1 MQEVSRLVPAPVG
14 RPFLTDRQTAS
25 VGVMPVPEEPIRGAF
40 ETVPDLFDAVVDV
53 AGDVEAFVDG
63 ERRITF
69 AEWGRAA
76 DGVASRLAALGVGPD
91 DVVGIALPPS
101 IDYAVAY
108 QATLRVGAIASGMNP
123 RLGPNETAHVL
134 DRSDPAV
141 VVTDASMGAT
151 PTLGVAE
158 LRDAQDDAPFS
169 ARPTRSRTDPVAIVW
184 TSGTTGKPK
193 GAVFDHACLEA
204 MARAAGPLSQVGD
217 RRLSPLPFA
226 HVGYMTRVWDELAHV
241 ITTVVIPTPWSAAEA
256 LALIEAERVTVG
268 QGVPAQ
274 WQMMLAH
281 ADLATTDT
289 SSLRIVSTGAA
300 RVPPELVRAMRSTF
314 RCPVVVRYTSTEAC
328 VSTGTALDDPDEVV
342 AETVGTP
349 GEGVEMELRAD
360 EGLGPA
366 VGVGEVG
373 TVCLRSRAMFRG
385 YWREPELT
393 AAAIDPH
400 GWLLTGDLGYL
411 DDRGDLHL
419 SGRSTEM
426 YIRGGYNVYPVEV
439 ENHLGQHPAVDRVA
453 VVGTAAPVL
462 GEIGVA
468 FVVPAPGATPELADL
483 RVWCKEHLADYKAP
497 DCLVVV
503 DDLPLTP
510 MSKIDKRALAPAA
523 AEAET
528 AWER

>member
-1 MQEVSRLVPAPVG
+1 
-14 RPFLTDRQTAS
+14 
-25 VGVMPVPEEPIRGAF
+25 MPVPEQPLSGDF
-40 ETVPDLFDAVVDV
+40 GTVLELFDATVEV
-53 AGDVEAFVDG
+53 AGEVEAFVDG

-76 DGVASRLAALGVGPD
+76 DGVATRLAAMGVSEG
-91 DVVGIALPPS
+91 DVVGIRLPSS

-108 QATLRVGAIASGMNP
+108 QAVLRLGAVASGMNP
-123 RLGPNETAHVL
+123 RLGPGETAHIL
-134 DRSDPAV
+134 ERSDPRV
-141 VVTDASMGAT
+141 IVTDDEPSGRAERLT
-151 PTLGVAE
+151 VAE
-158 LRDAQDDAPFS
+158 LREAQADPAFT
-169 ARPTRSRTDPVAIVW
+169 ARPNRTLDDPVAIVW

-193 GAVFDHACLEA
+193 GAVFDHACLRA
-204 MARAAGPLSQVGD
+204 MAAAAGPLSRVGD

-241 ITTVVIPTPWSAAEA
+241 ITTVVIPTPWTAADA
-256 LALIEAERVTVG
+256 LRLIGEEGVTVG

-281 ADLATTDT
+281 PDLATTDT

-300 RVPPELVRAMRSTF
+300 RVPPELVQALREGF

-328 VSTGTALDDPDEVV
+328 VSTGTALDDPDDVV

-349 GEGVEMELRAD
+349 GPGVELELRAD
-360 EGLGPA
+360 EGRGPVVA
-366 VGVGEVG
+366 QGDVG
-373 TVCLRSRAMFRG
+373 TVCLRSRAIMRG

-393 AAAIDPH
+393 DAAIDAD
-400 GWLLTGDLGYL
+400 GWLLTGDLGWH
-411 DDRGDLHL
+411 DERGNLHL
-419 SGRSTEM
+419 AGRSTEM

-439 ENHLGQHPAVDRVA
+439 ENCLGGHPAVERVA

-468 FVVPAPGATPELADL
+468 FVVPAAGATPELADL
-483 RVWCKEHLADYKAP
+483 RAWCKERMADYKAP

-503 DDLPLTP
+503 DELPLTP